1 MRDATKIESTT
12 TWLLS
17 NLPNQIKLSKV
28 DSDVRFFYCVIR
40 SGDIFEM
47 FFSFGFC
54 TETQKK
60 SFIHV
65 LYFSRL
71 YLIKY
76 VLFFI
81 LHTFSLQSYI
91 CFVPNLYEYIYYNY
105 FLTIHLIYTA
115 SCSVFF
121 WVCVLFYHLECPRL
135 SETSF
140 SFYL

>member
-12 TWLLS
+12 TWILS

-60 SFIHV
+60 V
-65 LYFSRL
+65 LYMF
-71 YLIKY
+71 Y
-76 VLFFI
+76 
-81 LHTFSLQSYI
+81 TFQDCI
-91 CFVPNLYEYIYYNY
+91 
-105 FLTIHLIYTA
+105 
-115 SCSVFF
+115 
-121 WVCVLFYHLECPRL
+121 
-135 SETSF
+135 
-140 SFYL
+140 